1 MKKRTKETGFMRFS
15 KKLLISTFVV
25 FVVGIVGLTSFE
37 SSLNIDCQKV
47 EKEIASIES
56 DIDGLNMKKQELA
69 SFTRISSIASKN
81 GYTYEQGTATA
92 AVIGVQRD
100 L

>member
-1 MKKRTKETGFMRFS
+1 MKKRTRETGFMRFS
-15 KKLLISTFVV
+15 KKLFISTCIV
-25 FVVGIVGLTSFE
+25 FVVGIVVLTSFE

-47 EKEIASIES
+47 EKEITSIES

-100 L
+100 